1 MKKTQ
6 PVSLLLLCAML
17 ASMSACSDAPV
28 SEDTTSAPDTTAPVE
43 TAGDIYSVRAA
54 EDDNLPDK
62 DFGGEEFTI
71 ATYTALLDDYEI
83 EEMTGDVMDDAL
95 YNRNL
100 AVEDRF
106 NVKLA
111 YSYDDNYMSATS
123 AIRAN
128 VLAGDDAHDLVAHHI
143 VDMGAM
149 AAEGLFMNLYDLDY
163 IDLTRPWWSQKAVE
177 SLSYKNKVLCIAVG
191 DYSLSSV
198 SYTSFVAFNKAQVED
213 FNMTPAD
220 LYQTVRDGKW
230 TIDRM
235 SEIVKDV
242 YQDLNGNT
250 ERDEEDYYGIANLY
264 AGANTFLTACDNPIV
279 ENDKDG
285 IPQLVFYQDKT
296 HGIVEKIMALLF
308 ENPGSIT
315 VNWTPELHL
324 PLELFKNG
332 RVLFAPSD
340 FASAYTEYRTNKD
353 PFGALPYPKFDESQK
368 EYLTVSGG
376 SGAGLAIPV
385 TVSDLERSAIITEA
399 LCAESYK
406 KVIPT
411 FVETA
416 LKVKLAD
423 DQDTVDMIDTIL
435 QGRVYDCG
443 FIYHYEN
450 GYGFALQH
458 LCTYDDR
465 TNIASYYESRKEGY
479 LSFLDSM
486 KEKFEALIK

>member
-100 AVEDRF
+100 AVEDHF
-106 NVKLA
+106 NIKLA

-198 SYTSFVAFNKAQVED
+198 SYTSFIAFNKVQVEN

-250 ERDEEDYYGIANLY
+250 EKDEGDYFGIANIY
-264 AGANTFLTACDNPIV
+264 AGANTYLKACDNPILR
-279 ENDKDG
+279 NDKDG
-285 IPQLVFYQDKT
+285 VPQLVFYQEKT
-296 HGIVEKIMALLF
+296 PIIVEKVMNLMF
-308 ENPGSIT
+308 NNPGAISGDWNT
-315 VNWTPELHL
+315 VGNL
-324 PLELFKNG
+324 PLEMFIDAQ
-332 RVLFAPSD
+332 VLFAPSD
-340 FASAYTEYRTNKD
+340 LSSAYVHYRQNKD
-353 PFGALPYPKFDESQK
+353 PFGALQYPKFDETQK
-368 EYLTVSGG
+368 
-376 SGAGLAIPV
+376 
-385 TVSDLERSAIITEA
+385 
-399 LCAESYK
+399 
-406 KVIPT
+406 
-411 FVETA
+411 
-416 LKVKLAD
+416 
-423 DQDTVDMIDTIL
+423 
-435 QGRVYDCG
+435 
-443 FIYHYEN
+443 
-450 GYGFALQH
+450 
-458 LCTYDDR
+458 
-465 TNIASYYESRKEGY
+465 
-479 LSFLDSM
+479 
-486 KEKFEALIK
+486 